1 MEQKRE
7 PRPVKK
13 SLTSTTTMPQFKPSS
28 ESTQVVTTILDEQKV
43 EFLFKQNKNIRYM
56 VPE

>member
-7 PRPVKK
+7 SRPVKK

-28 ESTQVVTTILDEQKV
+28 ESTQVMTTILDEQKV
-43 EFLFKQNKNIRYM
+43 EFLFKQNKNICYM